1 MPWGLFII
9 AMQATAFV
17 GVYIAFSVFCSLGG
31 KEFFSVV
38 TYQKM
43 ALSHFN
49 LPSLHLVFMVIT
61 VSVKCSINLF
71 ELTLM

>member
-17 GVYIAFSVFCSLGG
+17 GVFVAFSVFCSLGG

-38 TYQKM
+38 TCC
-43 ALSHFN
+43 H
-49 LPSLHLVFMVIT
+49 IWEDGI
-61 VSVKCSINLF
+61 VKFHPTKFAPGVYGNYYICQMF
-71 ELTLM
+71 H